1 MIASLRPIP
10 LKSVVADATAV
21 ALSYVPLGVL
31 YGALAE
37 RAGLTLLEAAGM
49 SLMIYSGAAQLVA
62 AQMLAAGASPFS
74 IVLASAVLTIRHVLM
89 GASLSKFT
97 RPLFRRRQ
105 VDLEPLDDR
114 RKFRPRM
121 EPLP

>member
-10 LKSVVADATAV
+10 LKSVMADATAV

-37 RAGLTLLEAAGM
+37 RAGLTLSESAGM

-62 AQMLAAGASPFS
+62 AQMLAAGASPFLGR
-74 IVLASAVLTIRHVLM
+74 IGVG
-89 GASLSKFT
+89 GAHHPPRVDGRFT
-97 RPLFRRRQ
+97 FEVYAPSFRRRQ